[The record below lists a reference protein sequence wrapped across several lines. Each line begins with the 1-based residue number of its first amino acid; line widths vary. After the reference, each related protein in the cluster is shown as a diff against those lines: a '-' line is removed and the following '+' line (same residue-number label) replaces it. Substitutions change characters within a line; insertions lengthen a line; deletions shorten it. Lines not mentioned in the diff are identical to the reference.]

1 MKAELLCCALALG
14 CWSSPAFAAD
24 APKAPIKIQD
34 TSFRD
39 ADGHRVQQLT
49 VIVNAPVKVVWD
61 AFTTDAGFERWA
73 VPVTHITL
81 GNDGMMES
89 SYLLSSKIGDPD
101 NIKNSIVAYLPEK
114 LLVIRNEHVPKTGPF
129 DPVLIAS
136 LRTIM
141 QFEDLGDG
149 RTRVTESGVGYG
161 EGAGYDS
168 MYAHFRDGNAE
179 EFAAL
184 AQSFVTGPVDWK
196 AEAAKMEASVHKP
209 VAAPAEG
216 SKP

>member
-1 MKAELLCCALALG
+1 MKAELLCCALALA
-14 CWSSPAFAAD
+14 CSSPPAFSAD
-24 APKAPIKIQD
+24 APKTPIKIQD

-49 VIVNAPVKVVWD
+49 LIVDAPVKAVWG
-61 AFTTDAGFERWA
+61 AFTTDAGFQRWA
-73 VPVTHITL
+73 VPVAHITL

-89 SYLLSSKIGDPD
+89 SYLLTSKIGDPD
-101 NIKNSIVAYLPEK
+101 NIKNRIVAYLPEK
-114 LLVIRNEHVPKTGPF
+114 LLVIHNEHVPKGAPF
-129 DPVLIAS
+129 DPVLIAT
-136 LRTIM
+136 LRTVV

-179 EFAAL
+179 EFASL
-184 AQSFVTGPVDWK
+184 AQSFLTGPVNWK
-196 AEAAKMEASVHKP
+196 AEAAEMVASVHKP
-209 VAAPAEG
+209 VETQG